1 MNKKDLIRIIRE
13 TLSETDNLTEKTR
26 KYGCCKDHIACAPTQ
41 ECNKDCNCVWKDEH
55 NPNNINNNPKD
66 NKKMNRKDLEKIVRE
81 TLSEMGSL
89 NEAKFKCN
97 GVIYPNMDACNKK
110 CMASSCIQVNDKKDT
125 KGGTNKDKNKFNNKN
140 KMAKQDLKERFSQL
154 AGIKPLYEMD
164 DKEMETKEITKEELM
179 SEGPELWTALGGLVG
194 LIGAAGITTQL
205 QMMAEDPAIAEKYP
219 KLEKIFTFL
228 AKVGGAVGSGI
239 K

>member
-1 MNKKDLIRIIRE
+1 MKNEAITYYVCDGCPTSGDTFADDSTCGGGCSGGCTCTEANTGMTTGGGRRMDIDLGKG
-13 TLSETDNLTEKTR
+13 TKT
-26 KYGCCKDHIACAPTQ
+26 
-41 ECNKDCNCVWKDEH
+41 NN
-55 NPNNINNNPKD
+55 NNIN
-66 NKKMNRKDLEKIVRE
+66 KM
-81 TLSEMGSL
+81 S
-89 NEAKFKCN
+89 
-97 GVIYPNMDACNKK
+97 
-110 CMASSCIQVNDKKDT
+110 
-125 KGGTNKDKNKFNNKN
+125 
-140 KMAKQDLKERFSQL
+140 KQNLKERFSQL

-164 DKEMETKEITKEELM
+164 DKEMESTKEITKEELM
-179 SEGPELWTALGGLVG
+179 NEGPELWTALGGLVG